1 MERGRRKGSGAGVV
15 PRRRRGGGVVAAGAV
30 VGGATEASGAKAVPG
45 GRQGMGGVT
54 GRGATA
60 GAGADGATEAGGG
73 GAVGARRSVVESDGW
88 VVDGYWCARERERVT
103 MGALGVLRSVGGTT
117 VGAAVRRARAREGWR
132 GYTIVGVG
140 EVEFHRL

>member
-1 MERGRRKGSGAGVV
+1 MRWRSGGFGT
-15 PRRRRGGGVVAAGAV
+15 RGGWEI
-30 VGGATEASGAKAVPG
+30 TSWCRRE
-45 GRQGMGGVT
+45 GGVRRSGEVSRSVAEGVT
-54 GRGATA
+54 WRG
-60 GAGADGATEAGGG
+60 GY
-73 GAVGARRSVVESDGW
+73 AVGARRSVIVSDGW